1 MSPGLITSLMAR
13 VPAHAVATSAFFDYT
28 PPRVPAKSVHS
39 VLAFAFGW
47 RVGANGAIEAGPV
60 NQALAATT
68 MAFVRAHP
76 RVHVYAQTGIA
87 ETLIGEG
94 AKGVVT
100 IAGPIGANGQPG
112 YIDTLDVARQ
122 AMAKAEA
129 AGVTLGTVGVIAFR
143 DHAARASAAAQ
154 KAGLSAGVPSG
165 VVLPQ
170 TYDPESAQASTRTR
184 GAYLVSDL
192 LGRLIGD

>member
-1 MSPGLITSLMAR
+1 
-13 VPAHAVATSAFFDYT
+13 
-28 PPRVPAKSVHS
+28 
-39 VLAFAFGW
+39 
-47 RVGANGAIEAGPV
+47 
-60 NQALAATT
+60 

-143 DHAARASAAAQ
+143 DPRGPGERSRSKGRAERWCAERGGAPSDLRSRVRPGLDPHPWCLPRQRPARSAHRRLRAPWARRCVGSN
-154 KAGLSAGVPSG
+154 ATSLPTPSTSG
-165 VVLPQ
+165 VTLL
-170 TYDPESAQASTRTR
+170 ARTR
-184 GAYLVSDL
+184 
-192 LGRLIGD
+192 